1 MTVNEIP
8 QPCFL
13 PATPQEAKDLGI
25 GKFDVILISG
35 DAYVDHPSFATALL
49 GRTLWDA
56 GFLTGVIPQPDP
68 KNPDSIRILG
78 KPRLFF
84 SISAGSMDSMVA
96 RYTPAMRLRHD
107 DACSPGGIPARP
119 DRATLVY
126 TDLVHRT
133 FPDIPLVIGGVEA
146 SLRRFAHYDYWSDRI
161 RQSVLADAPADILV
175 FGMGEQ
181 QLVSLARR
189 AAGGEDPGTIRD
201 IPGTCWKIA
210 PREYAQAGEQNSGI
224 IEIPSYEEVCADPA
238 SFARA
243 HVMFSSNQD
252 PYRGAAL
259 LQRHPKTI
267 IVQNPPAQPL
277 TTREIDRIYD
287 LSYQRRAHPMYQKP
301 IPGLDPVRFSITSHR
316 GCYGNCSFCALAM
329 HQGKIIQSRSKE
341 SILREV
347 KRIAAMPEFR
357 GTIPDIGGP
366 SANMYA
372 DTCPR
377 WEGAGTCP
385 DRDCLNCNSRR
396 SGIERYLDILDAAAG
411 VAGVRHVFIGSGL
424 RYDLIPPDS
433 AIMNRICDHVCGQ
446 LKVAPEHIETRVTRL
461 MHKPG
466 KEIFESFRKR
476 FEEAQKQRKSRQ
488 YIIPYLMSGHPGCTI
503 SDMIL
508 LAGFLR
514 DHHLYTE
521 QVQDFTPTPMT
532 ASTCMYAAGIDPG
545 TMNPVYIPKGSEKR
559 IQRAILHYRDPA
571 GYELVRAGLEQA
583 GRRDLIGEGPECLI
597 GRKKPHL
604 SQNRKKRSG

>member
-1 MTVNEIP
+1 MTVNEIT
-8 QPCFL
+8 QPPFL
-13 PATPQEAKDLGI
+13 PATSQEAEEMGI
-25 GKFDVILISG
+25 GQFDIILISG

-49 GRTLWDA
+49 GRTLWDC
-56 GFLTGVIPQPDP
+56 GYLTGVIPQPDP

-78 KPRLFF
+78 EPRLFF

-96 RYTPAMRLRHD
+96 RYTPAMRIRHD

-126 TDLVHRT
+126 SDLVHRT

-146 SLRRFAHYDYWSDRI
+146 SLRRFAHYDFWSDRI
-161 RQSVLADAPADILV
+161 RQSVLADAPADVLV

-181 QLVSLARR
+181 QLATLARR
-189 AAGGEDPGTIRD
+189 ADGGEEIGRIRD
-201 IPGTCWKIA
+201 IAGTCWKIA
-210 PREYAQAGEQNSGI
+210 PREYARAQDTLSGI
-224 IEIPSYEEVCADPA
+224 VEIPSYEEVCADP
-238 SFARA
+238 SVFARA
-243 HVMFSSNQD
+243 HEVISSNQD
-252 PYRGAAL
+252 PFRGAAL

-267 IVQNPPAQPL
+267 IVQNPPALPL

-329 HQGKIIQSRSKE
+329 HQGKIIQSRSRE
-341 SILREV
+341 SVIREV
-347 KRIAAMPEFR
+347 ERIAAMPEFR

-385 DRDCLNCNSRR
+385 DRDCLNCTSRR
-396 SGIERYLDILDAAAG
+396 SGIERYLDLLDAAAD
-411 VAGVRHVFIGSGL
+411 VAGVCHVFIGSGL
-424 RYDLIPPDS
+424 RYDLVPSDPGT
-433 AIMNRICDHVCGQ
+433 MNRICDHVSGQ
-446 LKVAPEHIETRVTRL
+446 LKVAPEHIEDRVTRL

-466 KEIFESFRKR
+466 KENFESFRKR
-476 FEEAQKQRKSRQ
+476 FEEIQKKRKTRQ
-488 YIIPYLMSGHPGCTI
+488 YIIPYLMSGHPGCTV
-503 SDMIL
+503 SDMIH
-508 LAGFLR
+508 LAEYLR

-532 ASTCMYAAGIDPG
+532 ASTCMYATGIDPK
-545 TMNPVYIPKGSEKR
+545 TMKKVSIPKGTEKQ
-559 IQRAILHYRDPA
+559 IQRALLHYRDPG
-571 GYELVRAGLEQA
+571 GYDLVRAGLEQA
-583 GRRDLIGEGPECLI
+583 GRRDLIGDSPVCLI
-597 GRKKPHL
+597 GKKKPF
-604 SQNRKKRSG
+604 QPQKAKKR